1 MDRRP
6 DTLAGL
12 VTRYRTRHALE
23 GGQPRSLEGL
33 DLFLPE
39 FGLRDPA
46 ALTARDLL
54 AWRERRLAAGT
65 ALATVNRNLATLRG
79 ALRYGIEQGWL
90 ETNVAAALRPL
101 ARAETPRV
109 RFLAPDEEQRLRS
122 ALARRDARLHDR
134 AGHDL
139 ARADLP
145 WPDALT
151 PAVLLALNTGLR
163 RGELFALRWTDLGPA
178 GVRVRAASAKSGRPR
193 HVPLN
198 REARTV
204 LERWW
209 PVAPS
214 HVWVLARSRDAPLKS
229 VRTAFSNLLRDAA
242 IEDFRWHDLR
252 HHFASRL
259 VMAGVPLNTVRELLG
274 HADLAM
280 TLRYAHLAR
289 DHLAAAVEMLEGP
302 RDRVLD

>member
-1 MDRRP
+1 MEGP
-6 DTLAGL
+6 PHTLAELIG
-12 VTRYRTRHALE
+12 RYRTRHELE

-33 DLFLPE
+33 DLFLRDFGQRPPE
-39 FGLRDPA
+39 

-65 ALATVNRNLATLRG
+65 ALVTVDRNLAALRG
-79 ALRYGIEQGWL
+79 ALRFGLEQGWL

-101 ARAETPRV
+101 ARGGTTRV
-109 RFLAPDEEQRLRS
+109 RFLTPEEETRLRA
-122 ALARRDARLHDR
+122 ALARRDRRLHDR
-134 AGHDL
+134 AGHDITRL
-139 ARADLP
+139 DLP

-163 RGELFALRWTDLGPA
+163 RGELFALQWSDLGPSSL
-178 GVRVRAASAKSGRPR
+178 RVRASSAKSGRAR

-198 REARTV
+198 AEARET
-204 LERWW
+204 LARWW

-214 HVWVLARSRDAPLKS
+214 RIWVLARKRDAPLKS
-229 VRTAFSNLLRDAA
+229 VRGAWSTLLREAA
-242 IEDFRWHDLR
+242 IEDFHWHDLR

-274 HADLAM
+274 HADLSM

-289 DHLAAAVEMLEGP
+289 DHLTAAVERLGCP
-302 RDRVLD
+302 D

>member
-6 DTLAGL
+6 DSLAEL
-12 VTRYRTRHALE
+12 IARYRTRHALE

-33 DLFLPE
+33 DLFLPQ
-39 FGLRDPA
+39 FGARDPA

-54 AWRERRLAAGT
+54 AWRERRLAAGA
-65 ALATVNRNLATLRG
+65 ALATVDRNLAALRG
-79 ALRYGIEQGWL
+79 ALRYGLEQGWL

-101 ARAETPRV
+101 ARSGTARV
-109 RFLAPDEEQRLRS
+109 RFLTPEEETRLR
-122 ALARRDARLHDR
+122 ATLARRDRRLHDR
-134 AGHDL
+134 AGHDMT
-139 ARADLP
+139 RIDLP

-163 RGELFALRWTDLGPA
+163 RGELFALKWSDLGPA
-178 GVRVRAASAKSGRPR
+178 GLQVRAASAKSGRPR
-193 HVPLN
+193 HVPFN
-198 REARTV
+198 REARAV

-214 HVWVLARSRDAPLKS
+214 RIWVLARKRDAPLKS
-229 VRTAFSNLLRDAA
+229 VRGAFSTLLRDAE
-242 IEDFRWHDLR
+242 IEDFHWHDLR

-274 HADLAM
+274 HADLSM
-280 TLRYAHLAR
+280 TLRYAHLAQ
-289 DHLAAAVEMLEGP
+289 DHLAAAVEMLEGDSV
-302 RDRVLD
+302 RG